1 MNYSRYPG
9 WQYAKVSPLR
19 DKYIEAA
26 RKILGIE
33 PLVVAIHAGLE
44 CGVMAHNI
52 TEKGGKA
59 DIIAIGPNMRLV
71 HSPNEYMELSSLDRL
86 MQVSVRLLGILGE

>member
-44 CGVMAHNI
+44 CGVIKSHIPEM
-52 TEKGGKA
+52 
-59 DIIAIGPNMRLV
+59 DIISIGPIANNI
-71 HSPNEYMELSSLDRL
+71 HTPEESLDLASFERMWKL
-86 MQVSVRLLGILGE
+86 VEHMLKK